1 MKETLIAEIC
11 RGRQQNKHQAVKIA
25 FKNLIKMNK
34 RRKHRAN
41 ALPIPRHTFFSSRR
55 NQERHHFKTWIF
67 CRSHRRGDPASPYFV
82 NSGYIFAPAT
92 SANDS
97 EISSDATT
105 DDSMSMTD
113 SSV

>member
-1 MKETLIAEIC
+1 M
-11 RGRQQNKHQAVKIA
+11 
-25 FKNLIKMNK
+25 
-34 RRKHRAN
+34 
-41 ALPIPRHTFFSSRR
+41 SSLLLL
-55 NQERHHFKTWIF
+55 
-67 CRSHRRGDPASPYFV
+67 RSHRRGDAASPYFV

>member
-1 MKETLIAEIC
+1 MFVLTKFDIFS
-11 RGRQQNKHQAVKIA
+11 RK
-25 FKNLIKMNK
+25 KNLLTHSNT
-34 RRKHRAN
+34 HAQN
-41 ALPIPRHTFFSSRR
+41 NVLQLFP
-55 NQERHHFKTWIF
+55 WLL
-67 CRSHRRGDPASPYFV
+67 CRSHRRGDPSSPYFV

>member
-1 MKETLIAEIC
+1 MNEK
-11 RGRQQNKHQAVKIA
+11 NKLFTIDC
-25 FKNLIKMNK
+25 
-34 RRKHRAN
+34 
-41 ALPIPRHTFFSSRR
+41 HTNTCPHINMLQMFP
-55 NQERHHFKTWIF
+55 WPL
-67 CRSHRRGDPASPYFV
+67 CRSHRRGDPSSPYFV

>member
-1 MKETLIAEIC
+1 MDQVNDWKPKRMNFVQLC
-11 RGRQQNKHQAVKIA
+11 RGAFTPQWDVTDENQTVSPIA
-25 FKNLIKMNK
+25 
-34 RRKHRAN
+34 H
-41 ALPIPRHTFFSSRR
+41 
-55 NQERHHFKTWIF
+55 
-67 CRSHRRGDPASPYFV
+67 RSHRRGDPASPYFV

>member
-1 MKETLIAEIC
+1 MGQISFAHPSFVVCSKENVSLKF
-11 RGRQQNKHQAVKIA
+11 GKFPSVFH
-25 FKNLIKMNK
+25 
-34 RRKHRAN
+34 
-41 ALPIPRHTFFSSRR
+41 
-55 NQERHHFKTWIF
+55 
-67 CRSHRRGDPASPYFV
+67 RSHRRGDPASPYFV

>member
-1 MKETLIAEIC
+1 
-11 RGRQQNKHQAVKIA
+11 
-25 FKNLIKMNK
+25 MNV
-34 RRKHRAN
+34 
-41 ALPIPRHTFFSSRR
+41 LQLFL
-55 NQERHHFKTWIF
+55 WLL
-67 CRSHRRGDPASPYFV
+67 CRSHRRGDPSSPYFV

>member
-1 MKETLIAEIC
+1 MFFLPNVTIKKNKKNNKEE
-11 RGRQQNKHQAVKIA
+11 NKSHS
-25 FKNLIKMNK
+25 NTRTDMNV
-34 RRKHRAN
+34 
-41 ALPIPRHTFFSSRR
+41 LQLFP
-55 NQERHHFKTWIF
+55 WLL
-67 CRSHRRGDPASPYFV
+67 CRSHRRGDPSSPYFV

>member
-1 MKETLIAEIC
+1 MFLELLSTKKVTLQSAEDDKLAAVAHFIRNLLNC
-11 RGRQQNKHQAVKIA
+11 TSEIKHKTSHLNG
-25 FKNLIKMNK
+25 FPLF
-34 RRKHRAN
+34 RR
-41 ALPIPRHTFFSSRR
+41 SS
-55 NQERHHFKTWIF
+55 
-67 CRSHRRGDPASPYFV
+67 RRGDPASPYFV